1 MCLETSIYRITA
13 LAIGASVATQVIQTV
28 FTVSPDIGGW
38 FIGLMALGLITVGVA
53 TFLRFQLSQWVLDG
67 SAIMLGIVGGVSL

>member
-1 MCLETSIYRITA
+1 MSLELSTYRIAA
-13 LAIGASVATQVIQTV
+13 LAIGASITTQVVQFI
-28 FTVSPDIGGW
+28 FTVSPSVGGW
-38 FIGLMALGLITVGVA
+38 FIGLASLGLIAVGVA